1 MTEESRHHHYIPQ
14 AYLRGFAQQR
24 SARQWYTH
32 VTDLAKGRTYPTN
45 IRNVCGERDFMR
57 IEIEGHEPDKIEK
70 EMSNFE
76 AKCIEAIRRVAETAK
91 FEDED
96 ANLTLNLMALLAVRS
111 PEMREN
117 IRDVHERVAKRM
129 LDLTLETEE
138 RWEGQMAQ
146 MRAQGGFVSDHLTY
160 EDIKSFHESGQY
172 KVTVRRE
179 YQMGTEFQLMS
190 TVLEE
195 LGKRL
200 WTVYTADGTYG
211 EFITTNRPV
220 TLSFIEP
227 DKVPALYRHTPGFAL
242 KGTEVFFPLT
252 RRAILVGRWDHGG
265 HAEVAKQSFIAA
277 VNAHMT
283 WHSHGRVFSRH
294 KEFLYVDP
302 HAKLF
307 WDGNLLE
314 RVKGWQ
320 AETSGHSD

>member
-1 MTEESRHHHYIPQ
+1 M
-14 AYLRGFAQQR
+14 
-24 SARQWYTH
+24 
-32 VTDLAKGRTYPTN
+32 
-45 IRNVCGERDFMR
+45 RDF
-57 IEIEGHEPDKIEK
+57 
-70 EMSNFE
+70 
-76 AKCIEAIRRVAETAK
+76 
-91 FEDED
+91 
-96 ANLTLNLMALLAVRS
+96 
-111 PEMREN
+111 
-117 IRDVHERVAKRM
+117 HERVAKRM
-129 LDLTLETEE
+129 LDLTLETKE
-138 RWEGQMAQ
+138 RWEGQLDQ
-146 MRAQGGFVSDHLTY
+146 MRAQGGPESNHLTY

-200 WTVYTADGTYG
+200 WTLYTADGTYG

-227 DKVPALYRHTPGFAL
+227 EKVPPLYRHSPGFAL

-252 RRAILVGRWDHGG
+252 RRAILVGRWDRGG
-265 HAEVAKQSFIAA
+265 YAEVAKQSFIAA

-283 WHSHGRVFSRH
+283 WHSHGRVFSRQ

-302 HAKLF
+302 RAKLY

-320 AETSGHSD
+320 AERSGHSD